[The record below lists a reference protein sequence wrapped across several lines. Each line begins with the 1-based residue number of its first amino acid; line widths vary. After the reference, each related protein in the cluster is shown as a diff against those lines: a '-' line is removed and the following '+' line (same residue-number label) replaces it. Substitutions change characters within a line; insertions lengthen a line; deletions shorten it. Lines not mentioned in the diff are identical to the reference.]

1 MEPEIDI
8 SNEEQIEIQNAEG
21 IDTPKVATTRK
32 KETPCGSLYYAP
44 IVDESLLPV
53 VGKNYGTLEECE
65 KMYRLYAFHAC
76 FDIRKSTQKTTKS
89 GLVKQKYYLC
99 NRGGVPMQVNFD
111 TLQSSK
117 KPIRK
122 SNMECT
128 GCRARVKFD
137 WVYGTNTF
145 ILSDFQE
152 HHNHELL
159 PQEYR
164 HLSKAERQ
172 MKYAEQL
179 FVYHSS
185 VSNIGPTKAYEVY
198 SNMKGSEKNVHG
210 TVTDFR
216 NWRRDLNVFINA
228 SDSQMLV
235 NKMEER
241 KKYVPG
247 FSFEYKLEKSQLHS
261 IFWADEVAK
270 CDYKEFSD
278 IISFDATYRTDMY
291 NMKFVPF
298 TGIDNHHRC
307 VTVAARLIRDE
318 TAESYT
324 WLLTCFMKTFGKEP
338 NMIVIDQDKSMAIAI
353 KAIFK
358 TIQEAIP
365 TIEDEVEKD
374 FKNRLNKLVWNMYIE
389 PNIFK
394 ERWEKLMQDFS
405 LKNDSWFKHM
415 FDIRSTWIPA
425 YFIDTEMFGL
435 MRTTSRSESEN
446 DFFSNFT
453 RSAANLLTF
462 MDGFESAMLKQRSKQ
477 ESLDAQTIKKN
488 PKLLTQLK
496 IEKHALKVYT
506 HAIFAIVQKEIYEA
520 LYSCLLDKMDKEE
533 ETEIYVVKEEKEKTK
548 EGSNEEKQFFH
559 YKPLILEPEK
569 NIYMYFITAKTDQW
583 YVHVDT
589 IYDMVFCVD
598 TVFGVL
604 KNKNIEEIPEKYIMG
619 RWRRDIIPPELRS
632 RRNRY
637 GNENIV
643 VQDSVNE
650 ITSVVYDCVGLV
662 GSDEKMLKV
671 VLEKLKLLKKEVEAQ
686 VPKPSKNK
694 DDIIGNMIGVSKPSI
709 IEIQNPP
716 VGNYKGCAN
725 DKRLMSGKEKAI
737 KESKKR
743 KFTCGKCGCDD
754 HNQRT
759 CDKKKKAKEQAE
771 TSEI

>member
-1 MEPEIDI
+1 MEEEYEAMEPENEPIEVEYEISDEEIID
-8 SNEEQIEIQNAEG
+8 NATG
-21 IDTPKVATTRK
+21 IDTPIVRTTRK
-32 KETPCGSLYYAP
+32 KETPGGSLYYAP
-44 IVDESLLPV
+44 IVDESLLPI
-53 VGKNYGTLEECE
+53 VGKNYETLEECE

-164 HLSKAERQ
+164 HLSKTERQ

-228 SDSQMLV
+228 SGSQMLV

-270 CDYKEFSD
+270 CNYKEFSD
-278 IISFDATYRTDMY
+278 IISFDATYRMNRY

-307 VTVAARLIRDE
+307 VTVAAGLIRDE

-338 NMIVIDQDKSMAIAI
+338 NMIVTDQDKSMAIAI
-353 KAIFK
+353 KAVFK
-358 TIQEAIP
+358 TAKHRLCMWHIMRKVPSKIQEAIP
-365 TIEDEVEKD
+365 TIEDELEKD
-374 FKNRLNKLVWNMYIE
+374 FKNRLNKLVWNI
-389 PNIFK
+389 
-394 ERWEKLMQDFS
+394 
-405 LKNDSWFKHM
+405 
-415 FDIRSTWIPA
+415 STWIPA

-435 MRTTSRSESEN
+435 MRTTSRSESEKA
-446 DFFSNFT
+446 FFSNFT

-488 PKLLTQLK
+488 PK
-496 IEKHALKVYT
+496 
-506 HAIFAIVQKEIYEA
+506 F
-520 LYSCLLDKMDKEE
+520 CLLDKMDNEE

-559 YKPLILEPEK
+559 YK
-569 NIYMYFITAKTDQW
+569 
-583 YVHVDT
+583 
-589 IYDMVFCVD
+589 
-598 TVFGVL
+598 VL
-604 KNKNIEEIPEKYIMG
+604 HNSKEGSMNKNIEEIPEKYIMR
-619 RWRRDIIPPELRS
+619 RWRRDIISPELRS

-650 ITSVVYDCVGLV
+650 ITSVVYDCVELV
-662 GSDEKMLKV
+662 GSDENMLKV
-671 VLEKLKLLKKEVEAQ
+671 ILEKLKLLKKEVEAQ
-686 VPKPSKNK
+686 VPKPSKKK
-694 DDIIGNMIGVSKPSI
+694 DDIIGNMIGVSKPR
-709 IEIQNPP
+709 
-716 VGNYKGCAN
+716 CAN

-743 KFTCGKCGCDD
+743 KFTCGKCGRDD

-759 CDKKKKAKEQAE
+759 CDKKKKKAKEQAE

>member
-1 MEPEIDI
+1 MEEEYEAMEPENEPIEVEYEISDEEIID
-8 SNEEQIEIQNAEG
+8 NATG
-21 IDTPKVATTRK
+21 IDTPIVGTTRK
-32 KETPCGSLYYAP
+32 KATPGGSLYYAP

-53 VGKNYGTLEECE
+53 VGKNYGTLDECE

-137 WVYGTNTF
+137 WVYGTNMF

-270 CDYKEFSD
+270 CNYKEFSD
-278 IISFDATYRTDMY
+278 IISFDVTYRTNRY

-307 VTVAARLIRDE
+307 VTVAAGLIRDE

-338 NMIVIDQDKSMAIAI
+338 NMIVTDQDKSMAIAI
-353 KAIFK
+353 KAVFK
-358 TIQEAIP
+358 TAKHRLCMWHIMRKVPSKIQEAIP

-389 PNIFK
+389 PNVFE
-394 ERWEKLMQDFS
+394 ERWEKLMHDFS

-446 DFFSNFT
+446 AFFSNFT

-559 YKPLILEPEK
+559 YK
-569 NIYMYFITAKTDQW
+569 
-583 YVHVDT
+583 
-589 IYDMVFCVD
+589 
-598 TVFGVL
+598 
-604 KNKNIEEIPEKYIMG
+604 NKNIEEIPEKYIMR

-650 ITSVVYDCVGLV
+650 ITSVVYDCVELV
-662 GSDEKMLKV
+662 GSDENMLKV
-671 VLEKLKLLKKEVEAQ
+671 ILEKLKLLKKEVEAQ
-686 VPKPSKNK
+686 VPKPSKKN
-694 DDIIGNMIGVSKPSI
+694 DDIIGNMIGVSKPST

-743 KFTCGKCGCDD
+743 KLTCGKCGRDD

>member
-1 MEPEIDI
+1 
-8 SNEEQIEIQNAEG
+8 
-21 IDTPKVATTRK
+21 
-32 KETPCGSLYYAP
+32 
-44 IVDESLLPV
+44 
-53 VGKNYGTLEECE
+53 
-65 KMYRLYAFHAC
+65 
-76 FDIRKSTQKTTKS
+76 
-89 GLVKQKYYLC
+89 
-99 NRGGVPMQVNFD
+99 
-111 TLQSSK
+111 
-117 KPIRK
+117 
-122 SNMECT
+122 
-128 GCRARVKFD
+128 
-137 WVYGTNTF
+137 
-145 ILSDFQE
+145 
-152 HHNHELL
+152 
-159 PQEYR
+159 
-164 HLSKAERQ
+164 

-185 VSNIGPTKAYEVY
+185 VSNIGPTKVYEVY

-235 NKMEER
+235 NKMEEW

-247 FSFEYKLEKSQLHS
+247 FSFE
-261 IFWADEVAK
+261 
-270 CDYKEFSD
+270 
-278 IISFDATYRTDMY
+278 Y

-307 VTVAARLIRDE
+307 VTVAAGLIRDE

-324 WLLTCFMKTFGKEP
+324 WLLTCFIKTFGKEP
-338 NMIVIDQDKSMAIAI
+338 KMIVTDQDKSMAIAI
-353 KAIFK
+353 KAVFK
-358 TIQEAIP
+358 TANIDYACGTLCERCHQRYEYCYQTTNIQEAIP

-389 PNIFK
+389 PNVFE
-394 ERWEKLMQDFS
+394 ERWEKLMHDFS

-446 DFFSNFT
+446 AFFFKLYKICSK
-453 RSAANLLTF
+453 S
-462 MDGFESAMLKQRSKQ
+462 RSKQ
-477 ESLDAQTIKKN
+477 ESLDAHTIKKN

-559 YKPLILEPEK
+559 YK
-569 NIYMYFITAKTDQW
+569 
-583 YVHVDT
+583 
-589 IYDMVFCVD
+589 
-598 TVFGVL
+598 VL
-604 KNKNIEEIPEKYIMG
+604 HNSKDGSMNENIEEIPEKYIMR

-650 ITSVVYDCVGLV
+650 ITSVVYDCVELV

-686 VPKPSKNK
+686 VPKPLKKK
-694 DDIIGNMIGVSKPSI
+694 DDIIGNMIGVSKPST

-716 VGNYKGCAN
+716 VGNYKGCVN

-743 KFTCGKCGCDD
+743 KFTCGKCGRDD

-759 CDKKKKAKEQAE
+759 YKPMKNHK
-771 TSEI
+771 

>member
-21 IDTPKVATTRK
+21 IDTPIVGTTCK
-32 KETPCGSLYYAP
+32 KETPGSSLYYAP

-99 NRGGVPMQVNFD
+99 NRGGVPIKVNFD

-145 ILSDFQE
+145 ILSDFPE

-198 SNMKGSEKNVHG
+198 SNMKGSEKDVHG

-216 NWRRDLNVFINA
+216 NWRLDLNVFINA

-235 NKMEER
+235 YKMEER

-270 CDYKEFSD
+270 CNYKEFSD
-278 IISFDATYRTDMY
+278 IISFDATYRMNRY

-307 VTVAARLIRDE
+307 VTIAAGLIRDE
-318 TAESYT
+318 IAESYT

-338 NMIVIDQDKSMAIAI
+338 NMIVTDQDKSMAIAI
-353 KAIFK
+353 KAVFK
-358 TIQEAIP
+358 TAKHRLCMWHIMRKVPSKIQEAIP

-389 PNIFK
+389 PNVFE
-394 ERWEKLMQDFS
+394 ERWEKLMHDFS
-405 LKNDSWFKHM
+405 LKNDSWFKHT

-425 YFIDTEMFGL
+425 YFIDTEMFSL

-446 DFFSNFT
+446 AFCFKLYKICSK
-453 RSAANLLTF
+453 S
-462 MDGFESAMLKQRSKQ
+462 RSKQ

-520 LYSCLLDKMDKEE
+520 LYSYLLDKMDKEE

-548 EGSNEEKQFFH
+548 EGSNKEKQFFH
-559 YKPLILEPEK
+559 YK
-569 NIYMYFITAKTDQW
+569 
-583 YVHVDT
+583 
-589 IYDMVFCVD
+589 
-598 TVFGVL
+598 VL
-604 KNKNIEEIPEKYIMG
+604 HNSKEGSMNKNIEEIPEKYIM
-619 RWRRDIIPPELRS
+619 RHWRRDIIPPELRS

-650 ITSVVYDCVGLV
+650 ITLVVYDCVELV

-686 VPKPSKNK
+686 VPKPSKKK
-694 DDIIGNMIGVSKPSI
+694 DYIIGNMIGVSKPST
-709 IEIQNPP
+709 IEIQNSP
-716 VGNYKGCAN
+716 VRNYK
-725 DKRLMSGKEKAI
+725 
-737 KESKKR
+737 
-743 KFTCGKCGCDD
+743 
-754 HNQRT
+754 
-759 CDKKKKAKEQAE
+759 
-771 TSEI
+771 